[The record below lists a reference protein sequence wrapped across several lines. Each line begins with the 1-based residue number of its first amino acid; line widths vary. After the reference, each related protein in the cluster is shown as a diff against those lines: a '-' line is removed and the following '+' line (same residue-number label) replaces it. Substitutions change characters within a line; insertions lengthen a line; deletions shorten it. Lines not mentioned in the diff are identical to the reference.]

1 MSRKENLNMVDMDEE
16 HNGLYLDSPSPR
28 VIAVTSGKGGVGKTS
43 IVGNLAIA
51 FSRLGNR
58 VLVLDGDLGLPNMD
72 VIFGLNPVY
81 SIQDVING
89 EKDLSEVIIEGPEE
103 ILIIPADSDMHEL
116 AQLTNGQ
123 KLHLLSEF
131 DTLNGDFHVFL
142 IDTGAG
148 ISPNIMYFNIAAQ
161 ERIVVVTPEPSSM
174 FDAYALIRAMFR
186 QHGTNRFKLL
196 VNMVD
201 GEDEARSVFQDL
213 SDTLGGS
220 LRDVSLEYIGFIP
233 KDDNFQ
239 KAIRQRSTVLQRYPD
254 SSSSLSF
261 YTLAERLMSN
271 SAPTLSDGN
280 IKFFLRRL
288 MTLH

>member
-1 MSRKENLNMVDMDEE
+1 MSRKENLNIVDMGEE

-161 ERIVVVTPEPSSM
+161 
-174 FDAYALIRAMFR
+174 
-186 QHGTNRFKLL
+186 
-196 VNMVD
+196 
-201 GEDEARSVFQDL
+201 
-213 SDTLGGS
+213 
-220 LRDVSLEYIGFIP
+220 
-233 KDDNFQ
+233 
-239 KAIRQRSTVLQRYPD
+239 
-254 SSSSLSF
+254 
-261 YTLAERLMSN
+261 
-271 SAPTLSDGN
+271 
-280 IKFFLRRL
+280 
-288 MTLH
+288 